1 MCMELILTKLIIAI
15 ISFLGLIIGIAL
27 YRLTYEEI
35 EIIKPYISWTEVL
48 LIAGLAFYNIYN
60 SVIYGIILLVFLII
74 YTRYK
79 EDYISYIFL
88 GLVIALSFNKE
99 MIFVNGFMIFC
110 LSVIRGTFIDYEKR
124 NFKKLL
130 LKMLPFV
137 LISVIPITT
146 LISQV

>member
-1 MCMELILTKLIIAI
+1 MFMELILTKLIIDI

-60 SVIYGIILLVFLII
+60 SVVYGIILLVFLII

-137 LISVIPITT
+137 LISIIPF
-146 LISQV
+146 LWLV